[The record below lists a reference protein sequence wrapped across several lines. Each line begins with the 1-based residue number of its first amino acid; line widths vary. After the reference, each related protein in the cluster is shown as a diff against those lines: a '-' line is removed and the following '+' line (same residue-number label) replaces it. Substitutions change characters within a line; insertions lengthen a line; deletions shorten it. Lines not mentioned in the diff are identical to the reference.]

1 MFDKSFTILISFKSR
16 LSIASY
22 PPPLISISMIILFF
36 IQSFHD
42 HSRFDQSWV
51 MTTLNLII
59 HDHFPI
65 DHSMISSR
73 LIMIKSCVHI
83 HWIPI
88 QFEALMNIEDQI
100 SPLSLRLNLEMWSTS
115 CNMSIVQVTI
125 TTRFYSSWAFKNI
138 CHRKISLMSMFEALF
153 TWPPVAFV

>member
-1 MFDKSFTILISFKSR
+1 MHTLKLIIDHYNFIHNTSLINWEPREDLLLHDFDLVQILSLVCMLPSTIDQH
-16 LSIASY
+16 
-22 PPPLISISMIILFF
+22 SMIILFF
-36 IQSFHD
+36 IRSFHD

-59 HDHFPI
+59 HDHSLI

-115 CNMSIVQVTI
+115 CNMSIAQVTI
-125 TTRFYSSWAFKNI
+125 TTRFYSS
-138 CHRKISLMSMFEALF
+138 
-153 TWPPVAFV
+153 